1 VANSIAALA
10 GDLAR
15 PYRAELAVVLGA
27 MLIETAAALAAP
39 WPLKIV
45 VDYAVRNHSL
55 ALVAAALQVGI
66 ALVGGAASYADNY
79 FTESVG
85 RWVGRDLSL
94 RVYDHLERL
103 SFSYYDKHDT
113 GPLLSTITD
122 DVATVQDFVSS
133 SVLSILMDALTIA
146 GMLGVMFW
154 LDWKFASL
162 MLLLTP
168 SVAFFVMRFK
178 RAVQQAT
185 REFRKRESDVM
196 ATEATGLQSMRT
208 VQAFGA
214 ETIEIERLGIAAT
227 AAVAAALRA
236 RRIKSLLS
244 PVFAVIVA
252 ASTAGALWRG
262 SRLIAAGS
270 MTIGAL
276 TVFVSYLGRFF
287 KPVQDL
293 AKMTN
298 AVAQAEVA
306 MERISAI
313 LAVDSD
319 VAERPDARAPEGLA
333 GTIAFEHVRFA
344 YNADEPVLHDVT
356 FSVAAGEFVAIVGP
370 TGSGK
375 STVVSLI
382 PRFYDPRSGRIRI
395 DDADIREFTLR
406 GLRRQ
411 FGFVL
416 QETALFHGT
425 IRDNIGYGRDGASN
439 EDIQVA
445 ALLADADEFIS
456 RLPHGYDTEVGER
469 GITLSGG
476 QRQRIGIARA
486 FVRNA
491 PILVLDEPTSALDPE
506 AEEIVLGGLR
516 RLMKGRTV
524 VMITHRLH
532 TIRDADRIIVIHG
545 GMVAEQGRHDDLLAL
560 GGIYADL
567 VAHTGTSDSAPAHAH
582 AR

>member
-1 VANSIAALA
+1 VVANSIAPLA

-15 PYRAELAVVLGA
+15 PYRVQLAVVLGA

-39 WPLKIV
+39 WPLKII
-45 VDYAVRNHSL
+45 VDYGVRNHSL
-55 ALVAAALQVGI
+55 ALAAAALQVGV

-103 SFSYYDKHDT
+103 SFSYYDKHQT
-113 GPLLSTITD
+113 GQLLSTITD

-133 SVLSILMDALTIA
+133 SVLSILMDVVTIS

-154 LDWKFASL
+154 LDWKFASF
-162 MLLLTP
+162 LLVLTP
-168 SVAFFVMRFK
+168 SLAYSVMCFK
-178 RAVQQAT
+178 HAVQRAT
-185 REFRKRESDVM
+185 RESRKRQSEVM

-214 ETIEIERLGIAAT
+214 ETIETERLGMATT
-227 AAVAAALRA
+227 AAVTAALRA
-236 RRIKSLLS
+236 RRVKSLLP

-252 ASTAGALWRG
+252 VCTAGALWRG
-262 SRLIAAGS
+262 SRLIAAGG

-313 LAVDSD
+313 LAVESD
-319 VAERPDARAPEGLA
+319 VAERPDARAPEGPP

-425 IRDNIGYGRDGASN
+425 IRENIGYGRDGASN
-439 EDIQVA
+439 EDIRVA

-506 AEEIVLGGLR
+506 AEEIVMGGLR

-545 GMVAEQGRHDDLLAL
+545 GVVEEQGRHDDLLAL

-567 VAHTGTSDSAPAHAH
+567 VAHTGTSDSAPAHA
-582 AR
+582 R

>member
-1 VANSIAALA
+1 VVSNIAALA

-15 PYRAELAVVLGA
+15 PYRVQLAVVLGA
-27 MLIETAAALAAP
+27 MLIETAAALASP

-45 VDYAVRNHSL
+45 VDYAVRDHSL
-55 ALVAAALQVGI
+55 ALAAAALQVGI
-66 ALVGGAASYADNY
+66 ALVGGAASYVDNY

-103 SFSYYDKHDT
+103 SFSYYDKHQT

-133 SVLSILMDALTIA
+133 SVLSILIDVVTIA

-154 LDWKFASL
+154 LDWKFTSFIL
-162 MLLLTP
+162 VLTP
-168 SVAFFVMRFK
+168 CLGYFVMRFK

-185 REFRKRESDVM
+185 REFRKRQSDVM

-214 ETIEIERLGIAAT
+214 ETIETERLGTAAT

-236 RRIKSLLS
+236 RRIKSLLP
-244 PVFAVIVA
+244 PVFAIIVA
-252 ASTAGALWRG
+252 VCTAVALWRG
-262 SRLIAAGS
+262 SRLIAAGGL
-270 MTIGAL
+270 TIGAL

-313 LAVDSD
+313 LSVDSD
-319 VAERPDARAPEGLA
+319 VAERPDARAPGGIA
-333 GTIAFEHVRFA
+333 GTIAFEQVRFA
-344 YNADEPVLHDVT
+344 YNADEPVLDDVT

-382 PRFYDPRSGRIRI
+382 PRFYDPGSGRIRI
-395 DDADIREFTLR
+395 DDADIREYTLQ

-425 IRDNIGYGRDGASN
+425 IRDNIAYGRDGASE
-439 EDIQVA
+439 EDVRVA

-456 RLPHGYDTEVGER
+456 RLPHGYQTEVGER
-469 GITLSGG
+469 GVTLSGG

-486 FVRNA
+486 FVRDA
-491 PILVLDEPTSALDPE
+491 PILILDEPTSALDPE
-506 AEEIVLGGLR
+506 AEEIVMAGLR

-524 VMITHRLH
+524 IMITHRLH
-532 TIRDADRIIVIHG
+532 TIHDADRIVVLHG
-545 GMVAEQGRHDDLLAL
+545 GVVAEQGSHDELLAL
-560 GGIYADL
+560 GGLYADL
-567 VAHTGTSDSAPAHAH
+567 LAHAGATDSVPVH
-582 AR
+582 AH